1 MKEIILNSI
10 KEFSENIQINLQ
22 SEGAQE
28 DLANKIS
35 KELEPYMREEMGRL
49 VENVICGGSY
59 HGDE

>member
-1 MKEIILNSI
+1 MKEIILSSI
-10 KEFSENIQINLQ
+10 KEFAENIQINLQ

-35 KELEPYMREEMGRL
+35 QALEPYMREEMGRL
-49 VENVICGGSY
+49 VENVVCGGSF